1 MPSLR
6 CQCELE
12 TFAARCISDD
22 ACDLACC
29 RACAVTREPMPQRY
43 HNNVYHQAE
52 LAYSIIEAEL
62 TRPASAQ
69 AVPLHSIYWRLPL
82 MNWTAAMLQLLLP
95 SVRVVVGPA
104 LASASIP
111 PDCAVIKGSPSA
123 GAYFRKAES
132 ASVLRHAAHARCG
145 LDHRRATQA
154 CCRHSRTALT
164 IILAPRALD
173 QQPTKPRPSTPQPP
187 RNALVMPRAG
197 AGLQSGSWR
206 NFAAQPDL
214 EATLRSAL
222 APHGGVVRVVPT
234 PGGATPLCEQV
245 ALWAEA
251 DQILTPNG
259 AHFVNA
265 IFMREGATL
274 LEGVP
279 WAMRNYTGQ
288 LAVTRRTACA
298 QHGMCTAS

>member
-95 SVRVVVGPA
+95 SARVVVGPA
-104 LASASIP
+104 SVP

-164 IILAPRALD
+164 SSHLAPSTNNQA
-173 QQPTKPRPSTPQPP
+173 PTLHAT
-187 RNALVMPRAG
+187 A
-197 AGLQSGSWR
+197 
-206 NFAAQPDL
+206 AAQRACD
-214 EATLRSAL
+214 ATCGR
-222 APHGGVVRVVPT
+222 
-234 PGGATPLCEQV
+234 
-245 ALWAEA
+245 WA
-251 DQILTPNG
+251 
-259 AHFVNA
+259 A
-265 IFMREGATL
+265 IR
-274 LEGVP
+274 
-279 WAMRNYTGQ
+279 Q
-288 LAVTRRTACA
+288 LAQLRR
-298 QHGMCTAS
+298 SN

>member
-1 MPSLR
+1 MPSLAR

-154 CCRHSRTALT
+154 CCRHPVEPPSHPRTSH
-164 IILAPRALD
+164 LAPS
-173 QQPTKPRPSTPQPP
+173 PTTNPDPP
-187 RNALVMPRAG
+187 RHSRRA
-197 AGLQSGSWR
+197 
-206 NFAAQPDL
+206 
-214 EATLRSAL
+214 
-222 APHGGVVRVVPT
+222 
-234 PGGATPLCEQV
+234 
-245 ALWAEA
+245 
-251 DQILTPNG
+251 
-259 AHFVNA
+259 
-265 IFMREGATL
+265 
-274 LEGVP
+274 
-279 WAMRNYTGQ
+279 
-288 LAVTRRTACA
+288 TRL
-298 QHGMCTAS
+298 

>member
-1 MPSLR
+1 
-6 CQCELE
+6 
-12 TFAARCISDD
+12 
-22 ACDLACC
+22 
-29 RACAVTREPMPQRY
+29 MPQRY

-95 SVRVVVGPA
+95 SARVVVGPA
-104 LASASIP
+104 SVP

-173 QQPTKPRPSTPQPP
+173 QQPSPDPP
-187 RNALVMPRAG
+187 RHSRRA
-197 AGLQSGSWR
+197 
-206 NFAAQPDL
+206 
-214 EATLRSAL
+214 
-222 APHGGVVRVVPT
+222 
-234 PGGATPLCEQV
+234 
-245 ALWAEA
+245 
-251 DQILTPNG
+251 
-259 AHFVNA
+259 
-265 IFMREGATL
+265 
-274 LEGVP
+274 
-279 WAMRNYTGQ
+279 
-288 LAVTRRTACA
+288 TRL
-298 QHGMCTAS
+298 

>member
-1 MPSLR
+1 
-6 CQCELE
+6 
-12 TFAARCISDD
+12 
-22 ACDLACC
+22 
-29 RACAVTREPMPQRY
+29 
-43 HNNVYHQAE
+43 
-52 LAYSIIEAEL
+52 
-62 TRPASAQ
+62 
-69 AVPLHSIYWRLPL
+69 
-82 MNWTAAMLQLLLP
+82 
-95 SVRVVVGPA
+95 
-104 LASASIP
+104 
-111 PDCAVIKGSPSA
+111 
-123 GAYFRKAES
+123 
-132 ASVLRHAAHARCG
+132 
-145 LDHRRATQA
+145 
-154 CCRHSRTALT
+154 
-164 IILAPRALD
+164 
-173 QQPTKPRPSTPQPP
+173 
-187 RNALVMPRAG
+187 MPRAG

-222 APHGGVVRVVPT
+222 APHGGAVRVVPT

-288 LAVTRRTACA
+288 LAITRRTLHV
-298 QHGMCTAS
+298 HGMCTADAWQTHGMCTACALHHEAHMHMHRHMHMHMHLGTRACATCDSTRSAHRRRAPSVIFAREARRRAQPSRTASTASETTP

>member
-1 MPSLR
+1 MPSLAR

-111 PDCAVIKGSPSA
+111 PDCAMIKGSPSA

-145 LDHRRATQA
+145 LDHRRASQA

-164 IILAPRALD
+164 PSHFTPRALD
-173 QQPTKPRPSTPQPP
+173 QPPT
-187 RNALVMPRAG
+187 RNLHATG
-197 AGLQSGSWR
+197 
-206 NFAAQPDL
+206 AAQRACD
-214 EATLRSAL
+214 ATCGRRA
-222 APHGGVVRVVPT
+222 
-234 PGGATPLCEQV
+234 
-245 ALWAEA
+245 
-251 DQILTPNG
+251 
-259 AHFVNA
+259 A
-265 IFMREGATL
+265 IR
-274 LEGVP
+274 
-279 WAMRNYTGQ
+279 Q
-288 LAVTRRTACA
+288 LAQLRRAT
-298 QHGMCTAS
+298 

>member
-1 MPSLR
+1 MPSLAR

-69 AVPLHSIYWRLPL
+69 AVPLHSIYWPLPL
-82 MNWTAAMLQLLLP
+82 MNWTAAMLKLLLP
-95 SVRVVVGPA
+95 SVRLVVGPA

-164 IILAPRALD
+164 SSHLAPSTNNQA
-173 QQPTKPRPSTPQPP
+173 PTLHAT
-187 RNALVMPRAG
+187 
-197 AGLQSGSWR
+197 
-206 NFAAQPDL
+206 AA
-214 EATLRSAL
+214 A
-222 APHGGVVRVVPT
+222 
-234 PGGATPLCEQV
+234 
-245 ALWAEA
+245 
-251 DQILTPNG
+251 
-259 AHFVNA
+259 
-265 IFMREGATL
+265 
-274 LEGVP
+274 
-279 WAMRNYTGQ
+279 
-288 LAVTRRTACA
+288 
-298 QHGMCTAS
+298 